1 MAAISNNRWQEV
13 LDCASPHRSHP
24 MMGLIRLPEVAK
36 IVLDR
41 CRTQSIDKQDPS
53 FWIKYNFKYLRLDG
67 PQASESP
74 EQDHGDDTPEDES
87 VLTKLFDQV
96 IKYKIESVIAEVPK
110 PKCRNVLQVLREMI
124 HYNRV
129 YTTPD
134 TPGSES
140 IHKVEV
146 ARLREVCVPHIQPPL
161 CSPSHSLVN
170 LHHHHTQPNP
180 DSWPCQWR
188 NAGWFEHLRV
198 WSGW

>member
-13 LDCASPHRSHP
+13 LDCASPHRPHP

-87 VLTKLFDQV
+87 VLTKLFDQPV
-96 IKYKIESVIAEVPK
+96 IKYKIESVIAKAKVR
-110 PKCRNVLQVLREMI
+110 KCSSSASRDDPLQLS
-124 HYNRV
+124 
-129 YTTPD
+129 TTPD

-170 LHHHHTQPNP
+170 LHHHHNPTQPRFVAM
-180 DSWPCQWR
+180 SMEKR
-188 NAGWFEHLRV
+188 RLV
-198 WSGW
+198 